1 MGRGKGT
8 GEPSESP
15 RCSRSGNTII
25 VLQRDQTRTSLG
37 CAIRSRSQVAR
48 LLTLMSSFLMRFRR
62 VDGGTPK
69 TSAAPPLPAINPLVI
84 STTSEMCSLSAWA
97 SVHTLP
103 TCDFGRDE
111 LASSG
116 EIPLS
121 GGIRRVGSPE
131 IGTEASVRT
140 GNTEVCPNVIP
151 SRFIMDIK
159 VVRFTPSRAAAPF
172 RPPTTPS
179 VCWRV

>member
-1 MGRGKGT
+1 MGRGKST

-15 RCSRSGNTII
+15 RCSPSGYTII
-25 VLQRDQTRTSLG
+25 VLKRDQARTPLV
-37 CAIRSRSQVAR
+37 CAIPSRSQVAR
-48 LLTLMSSFLMRFRR
+48 LLILMSSFLMRFRR

-111 LASSG
+111 LASSR
-116 EIPLS
+116 EIPLN
-121 GGIRRVGSPE
+121 GGIRAGSSE

>member
-15 RCSRSGNTII
+15 RCSRSGYASSGI
-25 VLQRDQTRTSLG
+25 RPEPLG
-37 CAIRSRSQVAR
+37 RAIPSRSQVAR